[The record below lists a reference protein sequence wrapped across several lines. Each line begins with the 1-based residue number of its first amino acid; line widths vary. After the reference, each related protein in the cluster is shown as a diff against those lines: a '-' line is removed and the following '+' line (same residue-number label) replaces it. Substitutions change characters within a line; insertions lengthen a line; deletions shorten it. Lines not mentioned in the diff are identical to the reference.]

1 MTKVS
6 NKFIWL
12 ALGLGVIAFALRS
25 RAELS
30 EAQARAYVAQG
41 VKVVDVRTAQ
51 EFANSSITNVIN
63 IPLDEVKT
71 TFVARFTNKS
81 EMILLHCRTGRRSG
95 IAENELRELGYTN
108 VFNIGSFE
116 RAQSI
121 ISADER
127 K

>member
-6 NKFIWL
+6 NKLIWL